1 MRCAARASVHDP
13 REMRRPGGRLPSLGP
28 CSMPTQSRT
37 GRPSFK
43 AANASQA
50 HCTGLDPDCGP
61 GREAIVTAGRR
72 PVSCAT
78 AGPQGRR
85 LNAERFSFPAA
96 ACPLLHGQP
105 ASALDGCAM
114 RPSRLLYAA
123 ATAAVRGTLGGC
135 SLHRL
140 LACTGACRRWKPPTL
155 RIILAR
161 PPRPRS
167 GGGAMPCIRDMGRRA
182 PPSRAAPAVRTD
194 LHEPG
199 AAGGPA
205 LCAGGDRV
213 VGP

>member
-13 REMRRPGGRLPSLGP
+13 REMRRPGGRLPRLGP

-37 GRPSFK
+37 GRSSFR
-43 AANASQA
+43 AVNASQA
-50 HCTGLDPDCGP
+50 HCTGLDPDCGL

-72 PVSCAT
+72 PVGCAT
-78 AGPQGRR
+78 AGLQGRR
-85 LNAERFSFPAA
+85 LNVGQFSFPAA
-96 ACPLLHGQP
+96 TCPLLRGQL

-114 RPSRLLYAA
+114 RPSRPLYAA
-123 ATAAVRGTLGGC
+123 ATAAARGTLGGC

-140 LACTGACRRWKPPTL
+140 LECTGACRRWKPPTL

-161 PPRPRS
+161 PPRARL
-167 GGGAMPCIRDMGRRA
+167 GDGAMPGIGGIAHKA
-182 PPSRAAPAVRTD
+182 PPRAAPAVRSD
-194 LHEPG
+194 PYEPG